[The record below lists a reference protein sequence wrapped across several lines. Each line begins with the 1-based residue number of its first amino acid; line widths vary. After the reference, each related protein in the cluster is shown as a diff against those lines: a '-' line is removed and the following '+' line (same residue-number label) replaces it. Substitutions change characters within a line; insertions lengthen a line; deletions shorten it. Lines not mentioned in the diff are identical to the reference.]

1 MRWHLKANHPIETN
15 RWVWTLQNAITIA
28 KDNIKRETLTANV
41 EVPRHQQQSN
51 WQQQMKQILNMNTAM
66 NQRKNDTVLEFL
78 VERNT
83 NVFLVCL
90 HLSLAMN
97 QLVNYLAHL
106 PSRTI

>member
-1 MRWHLKANHPIETN
+1 MVKWIEMASQSKSSIETN

-66 NQRKNDTVLEFL
+66 NQRKT
-78 VERNT
+78 T
-83 NVFLVCL
+83 
-90 HLSLAMN
+90 
-97 QLVNYLAHL
+97 
-106 PSRTI
+106 PS